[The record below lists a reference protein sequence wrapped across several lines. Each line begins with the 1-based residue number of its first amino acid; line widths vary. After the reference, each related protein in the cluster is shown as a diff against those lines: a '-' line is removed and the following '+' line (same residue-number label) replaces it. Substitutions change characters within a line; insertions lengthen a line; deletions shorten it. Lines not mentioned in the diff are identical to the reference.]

1 MKRLTFVCI
10 LSIFLSA
17 CFSGRSP
24 DPKFYLFDVMASK
37 SESNKNIS
45 ILIEKIKVPV
55 LVDKP
60 QIVLKEID
68 SLEVSVS
75 EFNRWSE
82 PLPNMIRQTLIA
94 NLNEYFPNAFIKP
107 DNYDT
112 SGKFDYTLLIEVES
126 FIGEKD
132 DVATFSCWW
141 TLKDKNDKI
150 ITRKKSNFESS
161 VDNSYES
168 YAEAQSYNIDELAIE
183 ISNVLS
189 AK

>member
-1 MKRLTFVCI
+1 MKKLTFVCI
-10 LSIFLSA
+10 ISLFLSA

-82 PLPNMIRQTLIA
+82 PLPNMIRQTLIS
-94 NLNEYFPNAFIKP
+94 NLNEYLPNAFIKP

-112 SGKFDYTLLIEVES
+112 SGSFDYTLLIEVET
-126 FIGEKD
+126 FIGEKNYF
-132 DVATFSCWW
+132 ATFSCWW
-141 TLKDKNDKI
+141 TLKDKYGKI
-150 ITRKKSNFESS
+150 ITRKKSNFETFM
-161 VDNSYES
+161 DKTYES
-168 YAEAQSYNIDELAIE
+168 YVEAQSYNIDELSME
-183 ISNVLS
+183 IADFVVN
-189 AK
+189 K